1 MKRIIKA
8 SNATREEVAELVTKL
23 SRSYGVADI
32 VDEIARKVGYNLIA
46 TILRSLPDTEDQ

>member
-8 SNATREEVAELVTKL
+8 SNATKEEVAELVTKL
-23 SRSYGVADI
+23 SKSYGAADI

-46 TILRSLPDTEDQ
+46 TILHSLADTED